1 MKLRQLKYFVATA
14 ETAQVSKAASAL
26 SISQSSVTTAIKDLE
41 ASLGAKLFQRTQ
53 QGMDLTDAGREFL
66 ASAYVILGKLEDAKN
81 LRHRDTD
88 SSGTIRIAAS
98 YTVMGYF
105 LPYHLDRLRRLHPN
119 LDIQLHE
126 LNRDSIEE
134 GLLSDRFDVAVML
147 TSNITNARLESETLL
162 RSTRRVWV
170 ASGHRFAQR
179 RSIGFDEIADE
190 ELILLTV
197 DEAANTA
204 MKYWSYQAAKPRV
217 SLRTSS
223 IEAVRSMVANGQGI
237 TILSDMVYRPWSLEG
252 KRIATV
258 LPGSQVPTM
267 DVGLAWRRGTTF
279 SPQMDMIYAYFHKTF
294 NSPFSA

>member
-1 MKLRQLKYFVATA
+1 MNLRQLKYFVATA
-14 ETAQVSKAASAL
+14 ETAQVSRAASAL
-26 SISQSSVTTAIKDLE
+26 SISQSSVTTAIRDLE
-41 ASLGAKLFQRTQ
+41 SSLGAKLFVRTRK
-53 QGMDLTDAGREFL
+53 GMDLTDAGRELL
-66 ASAYVILGKLEDAKN
+66 ASAYVILSKIEDAQN

-88 SSGTIRIAAS
+88 SSGTVRVAAS

-119 LDIQLHE
+119 LEIQLHE

-134 GLLSDRFDVAVML
+134 GLLAGRFDMAVLL
-147 TSNITNARLESETLL
+147 TSNITNPTLESETLL

-170 ASGHRFAQR
+170 ANGHPYAQR
-179 RSIGFDEIADE
+179 RNIGFE
-190 ELILLTV
+190 ELSKEDYILLTV

-204 MKYWSYQAAKPRV
+204 MKYWSAQTLQPRV
-217 SLRTSS
+217 CLRTSS

-258 LPGSQVPTM
+258 LPKTPVPTM
-267 DVGLAWRRGTTF
+267 DVGLAWRRGVIF
-279 SPQMDMIYAYFHKTF
+279 SSQMDMVRGYFRKTF
-294 NSPFSA
+294 NSPFGT

>member
-1 MKLRQLKYFVATA
+1 MKLRQLKYFVATT
-14 ETAQVSKAASAL
+14 ETAQVSRAATAL
-26 SISQSSVTTAIKDLE
+26 SISQSSVTTAIRDLE
-41 ASLGAKLFQRTQ
+41 ASLGAKLFHRTQ
-53 QGMDLTDAGREFL
+53 QGMDLTDAGRELL

-119 LDIQLHE
+119 LEIQLHE

-134 GLLSDRFDVAVML
+134 GLLGDRFDVAVML
-147 TSNITNARLESETLL
+147 TSNITNARLDSETLL
-162 RSTRRVWV
+162 RSTRRLWV
-170 ASGHRFAQR
+170 ASGHRFEQR
-179 RSIGFDEIADE
+179 RSISFEEIAE
-190 ELILLTV
+190 EEMILLTV

-204 MKYWSYQAAKPRV
+204 MKYWSSQATQPRI

-237 TILSDMVYRPWSLEG
+237 TILTDMVYRPWSLEG

-258 LPGSQVPTM
+258 LPGTPVPTM
-267 DVGLAWRRGTTF
+267 DVGLAWRRGAAF
-279 SPQMDMIYAYFHKTF
+279 SPQMDMIYAYFHKAF

>member
-14 ETAQVSKAASAL
+14 ETAQVSRAATAL
-26 SISQSSVTTAIKDLE
+26 SISQSSVTTAIRDLE
-41 ASLGAKLFQRTQ
+41 ASLGAKLFHRTQ
-53 QGMDLTDAGREFL
+53 QGMDLTDAGRELL

-119 LDIQLHE
+119 LEIQLHE

-134 GLLSDRFDVAVML
+134 GLLGDRFDVAVML
-147 TSNITNARLESETLL
+147 TSNITNARLDSETLL
-162 RSTRRVWV
+162 RSTRRLWV
-170 ASGHRFAQR
+170 ASGHRFEQR
-179 RSIGFDEIADE
+179 RSISFEEIAE
-190 ELILLTV
+190 EEMILLTV

-204 MKYWSYQAAKPRV
+204 MKYWSSQATQPRI

-237 TILSDMVYRPWSLEG
+237 TILTDMVYRPWSLEG

-258 LPGSQVPTM
+258 LPGTPVPTM
-267 DVGLAWRRGTTF
+267 DVGLAWRRGAAF
-279 SPQMDMIYAYFHKTF
+279 SPQMDMIYAYFHKAF